1 MPLLNAVYVMDPR
14 DWPKIYGPEQQKAIA
29 EKVNVLGPVYS
40 AQEALHHPEVLSQAE
55 ILLSGWLGPKL
66 DEHFLSLMPKLQ
78 VVLYGAGSI
87 GYIMT
92 PEFARKNIPIS
103 TANSINAIP
112 VAEYSLAHIILALKS
127 YRRNVQETKNRRAF
141 IHPQVKCAG
150 GFRSTVGLVS
160 LSTIGRL
167 VRQKLASM
175 EVSVMA
181 YDPCVDAL
189 EAARLDVTLAGLPE
203 VFAESDVVS
212 LHAPLIEQT
221 KGMITGE
228 LIASMKQGAT
238 FINTARGG
246 IVRELEMI
254 RVLRQR
260 PDLTAILDVTDPEPP
275 HKDCELFD
283 LPNVWVSP
291 HIAGS
296 LDRECNRMGQW
307 VYQELVR
314 FLAGEPLLGLVDPRP
329 LVAA

>member
-14 DWPKIYGPEQQKAIA
+14 DWPKIYGPEEQKAIA
-29 EKVNVLGPVYS
+29 EKVNILGPVYS
-40 AQEALHHPEVLSQAE
+40 AQEALRHPEILGRAD

-66 DEHFLSLMPKLQ
+66 DEHFLSLMPKLK
-78 VVLYGAGSI
+78 VVLYGAGGI

-92 PEFARKNIPIS
+92 PAFVRKNIPIS
-103 TANSINAIP
+103 TANAINAIP

-127 YRRNVQETKNRRAF
+127 YRRNVQEAKSRRTF
-141 IHPQVKCAG
+141 IYPQVKCAG

-175 EVSVMA
+175 EVAVMA
-181 YDPCVDAL
+181 YDPCVDPL
-189 EAARLDVTLAGLPE
+189 EAARLEVTLAGLPE
-203 VFAESDVVS
+203 LFAESDVVS
-212 LHAPLIEQT
+212 VHAPLIKET
-221 KGMITGE
+221 VGMVTGE
-228 LIASMKQGAT
+228 LIASMKHGAT
-238 FINTARGG
+238 FINTSRGG
-246 IVRELEMI
+246 VVREKEMI
-254 RVLRQR
+254 EVLKQR

-275 HKDCELFD
+275 HQDCGLFD

-296 LDRECNRMGQW
+296 LDRECSRMGRW
-307 VYQELVR
+307 VLHELER
-314 FLAGEPLLGLVDPRP
+314 FLAGEPLRGLVDPRP